1 MQITLKERIE
11 SIQVGSIS
19 ALAFLVPYLLFL
31 IVDRLLLGESL
42 TLIGA
47 FVKISGAI
55 ISGFLFGVTYR
66 YVVRNDDNPHLKDG
80 TVAAFALVRGLVPLQ
95 LSTKFALQQ
104 QVQFQIR
111 WLVLMVKPLWKVQE
125 QHLHHGLQV

>member
-1 MQITLKERIE
+1 VQITLKERIE

-31 IVDRLLLGESL
+31 IVDRLFLGESI
-42 TLIGA
+42 TVIGT

-95 LSTKFALQQ
+95 LSTDLIADSGRLSLFLGESFICFLSSRLLLELTKLRQ
-104 QVQFQIR
+104 
-111 WLVLMVKPLWKVQE
+111 
-125 QHLHHGLQV
+125 

>member
-31 IVDRLLLGESL
+31 IVDRLLLGESI
-42 TLIGA
+42 TVIGA

-95 LSTKFALQQ
+95 LSTDLIADSGRLSLFLGESFICFLSSRLLLELTKLRQ
-104 QVQFQIR
+104 
-111 WLVLMVKPLWKVQE
+111 
-125 QHLHHGLQV
+125 

>member
-31 IVDRLLLGESL
+31 TVDRLFLGGSL
-42 TLIGA
+42 TVIGA

-95 LSTKFALQQ
+95 LSTDLIADSGRLSLFLGESFICFLSSRLLLELTKLRQ
-104 QVQFQIR
+104 
-111 WLVLMVKPLWKVQE
+111 
-125 QHLHHGLQV
+125 

>member
-31 IVDRLLLGESL
+31 TVERLLLGESI

-95 LSTKFALQQ
+95 LSTDLLADAWQLSLFLGESFICFLSSRLLLELTKL
-104 QVQFQIR
+104 R
-111 WLVLMVKPLWKVQE
+111 P
-125 QHLHHGLQV
+125 

>member
-1 MQITLKERIE
+1 VQITLKERIE

-42 TLIGA
+42 TVIGA

-80 TVAAFALVRGLVPLQ
+80 TVVAFALVRGLVPLQ
-95 LSTKFALQQ
+95 LSTDLIADSGRLSLFLGESFICFLSSRLLLELTKLRQ
-104 QVQFQIR
+104 
-111 WLVLMVKPLWKVQE
+111 
-125 QHLHHGLQV
+125 

>member
-31 IVDRLLLGESL
+31 TVDRLFLGESI

-95 LSTKFALQQ
+95 LSTDLLADAWQLSLFLGESFICFLSCRLLLALTKLRQ
-104 QVQFQIR
+104 
-111 WLVLMVKPLWKVQE
+111 
-125 QHLHHGLQV
+125 

>member
-19 ALAFLVPYLLFL
+19 ALAFVVPYLLFL
-31 IVDRLLLGESL
+31 IVDRLFLGESI
-42 TLIGA
+42 TVIGT

-95 LSTKFALQQ
+95 LSTDLIADSGRLSLFLGESFICFLSSRLLLELTKLRQ
-104 QVQFQIR
+104 
-111 WLVLMVKPLWKVQE
+111 
-125 QHLHHGLQV
+125 

>member
-1 MQITLKERIE
+1 VQITLKERIE

-31 IVDRLLLGESL
+31 IVDRVFLGESI
-42 TLIGA
+42 TVIGT

-95 LSTKFALQQ
+95 LSTDLIADSGRLSLFLGESFICFLSSRLLLELTKL
-104 QVQFQIR
+104 R
-111 WLVLMVKPLWKVQE
+111 
-125 QHLHHGLQV
+125 H

>member
-31 IVDRLLLGESL
+31 TVDRLFLGESI
-42 TLIGA
+42 TVIGA

-95 LSTKFALQQ
+95 LSTDLIADAWQLSLFLGESFICFLSSRLLLELTKLRQ
-104 QVQFQIR
+104 
-111 WLVLMVKPLWKVQE
+111 
-125 QHLHHGLQV
+125 

>member
-80 TVAAFALVRGLVPLQ
+80 TVVAFALVRGLVPLQ
-95 LSTKFALQQ
+95 LSTDLIADSGRLSLFLGESFICFLSSRLLLELTKLRQ
-104 QVQFQIR
+104 
-111 WLVLMVKPLWKVQE
+111 
-125 QHLHHGLQV
+125 

>member
-1 MQITLKERIE
+1 VQITLKERIE

-31 IVDRLLLGESL
+31 TVDRLFLGESI

-95 LSTKFALQQ
+95 LSTDLIADSGRLSLFLGESFICFLSSRLLLELTKL
-104 QVQFQIR
+104 R
-111 WLVLMVKPLWKVQE
+111 P
-125 QHLHHGLQV
+125 

>member
-19 ALAFLVPYLLFL
+19 ALAFLVPYLLFFT
-31 IVDRLLLGESL
+31 VDQLFLGESIA
-42 TLIGA
+42 LIGA

-95 LSTKFALQQ
+95 LSTDLIADSGRLSLFLGESFICFLSSRLLLELTKLRQ
-104 QVQFQIR
+104 
-111 WLVLMVKPLWKVQE
+111 
-125 QHLHHGLQV
+125 

>member
-31 IVDRLLLGESL
+31 TVDRLFLGESL
-42 TLIGA
+42 TVIGA

-95 LSTKFALQQ
+95 LSTDLIADAWQLSLFLGESFICFLSSRLLLELTKLRQ
-104 QVQFQIR
+104 
-111 WLVLMVKPLWKVQE
+111 
-125 QHLHHGLQV
+125 

>member
-1 MQITLKERIE
+1 VQITLKERIE

-31 IVDRLLLGESL
+31 TVDRLFLGESL
-42 TLIGA
+42 TVIGT

-95 LSTKFALQQ
+95 LSTDLIADSGRLSLFLGESFICFLSSRLLLELTKL
-104 QVQFQIR
+104 R
-111 WLVLMVKPLWKVQE
+111 K
-125 QHLHHGLQV
+125 

>member
-1 MQITLKERIE
+1 VQITLKERIE

-31 IVDRLLLGESL
+31 IVDRVFLGESI
-42 TLIGA
+42 TVIGT

-95 LSTKFALQQ
+95 LSTDLIADSGRLSLFLGESFICFLSSRLLLELTKLRQ
-104 QVQFQIR
+104 
-111 WLVLMVKPLWKVQE
+111 
-125 QHLHHGLQV
+125 

>member
-1 MQITLKERIE
+1 VQITLKERIE

-31 IVDRLLLGESL
+31 IVDRVFLGESI
-42 TLIGA
+42 TVIGT

-95 LSTKFALQQ
+95 LSTDLIADSGCLSLFLGESFICFLSSRLLLELTKLRQ
-104 QVQFQIR
+104 
-111 WLVLMVKPLWKVQE
+111 
-125 QHLHHGLQV
+125 

>member
-19 ALAFLVPYLLFL
+19 ALAFVVPYLLFL
-31 IVDRLLLGESL
+31 IVDRLFLGESI
-42 TLIGA
+42 TVIGT

-95 LSTKFALQQ
+95 LSTDLIADSGTLSLFLGESFICFLSSRLLLELTKLRQ
-104 QVQFQIR
+104 
-111 WLVLMVKPLWKVQE
+111 
-125 QHLHHGLQV
+125 

>member
-1 MQITLKERIE
+1 VQITLKERIE

-31 IVDRLLLGESL
+31 TVDRLFLGESI

-95 LSTKFALQQ
+95 LSTDLIADAWQLSLFLGESFICFLSSRLLLELTKLRQ
-104 QVQFQIR
+104 
-111 WLVLMVKPLWKVQE
+111 
-125 QHLHHGLQV
+125 

>member
-31 IVDRLLLGESL
+31 IVDRLLLGESI
-42 TLIGA
+42 TVIGT

-95 LSTKFALQQ
+95 LSTDLIADSGRLSLFLGESFICFLSSRLLLELTKL
-104 QVQFQIR
+104 R
-111 WLVLMVKPLWKVQE
+111 P
-125 QHLHHGLQV
+125 

>member
-1 MQITLKERIE
+1 VQITLKERIE

-31 IVDRLLLGESL
+31 IVDRLLLGESI
-42 TLIGA
+42 TVIGT

-95 LSTKFALQQ
+95 LSTDLIADSGRLSLFLGESFICFLSSRLLLELTKLRQ
-104 QVQFQIR
+104 
-111 WLVLMVKPLWKVQE
+111 
-125 QHLHHGLQV
+125 

>member
-1 MQITLKERIE
+1 VQITLKERIE

-31 IVDRLLLGESL
+31 TVDRLFLGESI

-95 LSTKFALQQ
+95 LSTDLLADAWQLSLFLGESFICFLSSRLLLELTKLRQ
-104 QVQFQIR
+104 
-111 WLVLMVKPLWKVQE
+111 
-125 QHLHHGLQV
+125 

>member
-1 MQITLKERIE
+1 VQITLKERIE

-31 IVDRLLLGESL
+31 IV
-42 TLIGA
+42 
-47 FVKISGAI
+47 
-55 ISGFLFGVTYR
+55 VTYR

-95 LSTKFALQQ
+95 LSTDLIADAWQLSLFLGESFICFLSCRLLLELTKLRQ
-104 QVQFQIR
+104 
-111 WLVLMVKPLWKVQE
+111 
-125 QHLHHGLQV
+125 

>member
-1 MQITLKERIE
+1 VQITLKERIE

-19 ALAFLVPYLLFL
+19 ALAFLVPYLLL
-31 IVDRLLLGESL
+31 LTVDRLLLGESL

-95 LSTKFALQQ
+95 LSTDLIADSGRLSLFLGESFICFLSSRLLLELTKLRQ
-104 QVQFQIR
+104 
-111 WLVLMVKPLWKVQE
+111 
-125 QHLHHGLQV
+125 

>member
-31 IVDRLLLGESL
+31 TVDRLFLGESL

-95 LSTKFALQQ
+95 LSTDLIADAWQLSLFLGESFICFLSSRLLLELTKLRQ
-104 QVQFQIR
+104 
-111 WLVLMVKPLWKVQE
+111 
-125 QHLHHGLQV
+125 

>member
-31 IVDRLLLGESL
+31 TVDRLFLGESI

-95 LSTKFALQQ
+95 LSTDLIADSGRLSLFLGESFICFLSSRLLLELTKL
-104 QVQFQIR
+104 R
-111 WLVLMVKPLWKVQE
+111 P
-125 QHLHHGLQV
+125 

>member
-1 MQITLKERIE
+1 VQITLKERIE

-31 IVDRLLLGESL
+31 IVNRVFLGESI
-42 TLIGA
+42 TVIGT

-95 LSTKFALQQ
+95 LSTDLIADSGRLSLFLGESFICFLSSRLLLELTKLRQ
-104 QVQFQIR
+104 
-111 WLVLMVKPLWKVQE
+111 
-125 QHLHHGLQV
+125 

>member
-31 IVDRLLLGESL
+31 IVDRVFLGESI
-42 TLIGA
+42 TVIGT

-95 LSTKFALQQ
+95 LSTDLIADSGRLSLFLGESVICFLSSRLLLELTKLRQ
-104 QVQFQIR
+104 
-111 WLVLMVKPLWKVQE
+111 
-125 QHLHHGLQV
+125 

>member
-1 MQITLKERIE
+1 VQITLKERIE

-31 IVDRLLLGESL
+31 TVDRLLLGESL

-95 LSTKFALQQ
+95 LSTDLIADSGRLSLFLGESFICFLSSRLLLELTKLRQ
-104 QVQFQIR
+104 
-111 WLVLMVKPLWKVQE
+111 
-125 QHLHHGLQV
+125 

>member
-1 MQITLKERIE
+1 VQITLKERIE

-31 IVDRLLLGESL
+31 TVDRLFLGESL
-42 TLIGA
+42 TVIGT

-95 LSTKFALQQ
+95 LSTDLIADSGRLSLFLGESFICFLSSRLLLELTKLRQ
-104 QVQFQIR
+104 
-111 WLVLMVKPLWKVQE
+111 
-125 QHLHHGLQV
+125 

>member
-1 MQITLKERIE
+1 VQITLKERIE

-95 LSTKFALQQ
+95 LSTDLIADAWQLSLFLGESFICFLSSRLLLELTKLRQ
-104 QVQFQIR
+104 
-111 WLVLMVKPLWKVQE
+111 
-125 QHLHHGLQV
+125 

>member
-31 IVDRLLLGESL
+31 IVDRLFLGESI
-42 TLIGA
+42 TVIGT

-95 LSTKFALQQ
+95 LSTDLIADSGRLSLFLGESFICFLSSRLLLELTKLRQ
-104 QVQFQIR
+104 
-111 WLVLMVKPLWKVQE
+111 
-125 QHLHHGLQV
+125 

>member
-1 MQITLKERIE
+1 VQITLKERIE

-31 IVDRLLLGESL
+31 TVDRLFLGGSI

-95 LSTKFALQQ
+95 LSTDLIADSGRLSLFLGESFICFLSSRLLLELTKLRQ
-104 QVQFQIR
+104 
-111 WLVLMVKPLWKVQE
+111 
-125 QHLHHGLQV
+125 

>member
-31 IVDRLLLGESL
+31 TVERLLLGESI

-95 LSTKFALQQ
+95 LSTDLIADSGRLSLFLGESFICFLSSRLLLELTKL
-104 QVQFQIR
+104 R
-111 WLVLMVKPLWKVQE
+111 P
-125 QHLHHGLQV
+125 

>member
-47 FVKISGAI
+47 FV
-55 ISGFLFGVTYR
+55 TYR

-95 LSTKFALQQ
+95 LSTDLIADSGQLSFFLGESFICFLSSRLLLELTKLRQ
-104 QVQFQIR
+104 
-111 WLVLMVKPLWKVQE
+111 
-125 QHLHHGLQV
+125 